1 MKKLSILL
9 ILVGSLVSFT
19 SCDKKEDI
27 AENPIGCGCSQ
38 LMDCEAGCACGCQD

>member
-9 ILVGSLVSFT
+9 ILAYSLVSFT
-19 SCDKKEDI
+19 SCNKKEEI
-27 AENPIGCGCSQ
+27 AENPVGCGCSA